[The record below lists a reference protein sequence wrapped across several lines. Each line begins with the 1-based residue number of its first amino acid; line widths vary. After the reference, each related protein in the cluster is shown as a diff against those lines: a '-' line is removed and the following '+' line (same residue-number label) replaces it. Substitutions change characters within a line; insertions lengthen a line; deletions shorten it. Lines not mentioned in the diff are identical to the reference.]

1 MTVGLLCRCCLR
13 KRVLIS
19 MPRKTLLER
28 TIKTG
33 REALM
38 QLMCDVPASDSD
50 TVLAGPPAED
60 AAGVVAD
67 GISGATT
74 T

>member
-1 MTVGLLCRCCLR
+1 
-13 KRVLIS
+13 
-19 MPRKTLLER
+19 MPRKTLLKR
-28 TIKTG
+28 TIETG